1 MKFVLAVLMA
11 LAVRIPARSAAVTV
25 IPDVTVI
32 DGTGGVPV
40 QHATVVIEGSK
51 IREIRTSPYK
61 PQRGERVLHFEG
73 KFAMPG
79 LIGAHSHLGL
89 VDGTT
94 TRPENYSRA
103 NIERQLKQYEEYG
116 VTTVM
121 SLGVNNDLLYQLRD
135 EQRAG
140 KLGGAAILTAGRGIG
155 VPAGVPGLNVASDQI
170 YRPKTPGDARQA
182 VREMAAH
189 RPDIIKTWVDD
200 NLHKLPRPNF
210 EVEAAVIDEAHKQGL
225 KVAAHVFY
233 LADAKKLVA
242 DGVDVLAHSVRDKP
256 VDDEFIRLVKQHGT
270 VYIPTLQLEEA
281 FFIYPD
287 KPDWIKSPFFLD
299 ALQPSVREMLLSPEF
314 AAKVQSD
321 PATIEHRQFLATAEQ
336 NLKKLAD
343 AGVTIGFGTDSGA
356 MPTRVAGFAEH
367 RELQLMVEAGISPA
381 RAIHSATAV
390 NAGFLSIQQT
400 GTLGAGKQADLLVL
414 DGNPLSAIENTE
426 KIAAVIHNG
435 GVVSR
440 GPEGGH

>member
-1 MKFVLAVLMA
+1 MKFSFAVLMA
-11 LAVRIPARSAAVTV
+11 LAVWLPALCAAVTV

-32 DGTGGVPV
+32 DGTGGAPI
-40 QHATVVIEGSK
+40 QHATVIIEGEK
-51 IREIRTSPYK
+51 IREIRTSSYK
-61 PQRGERVLHFEG
+61 PRRGERALHFEG
-73 KFAMPG
+73 KFVMPG
-79 LIGAHSHLGL
+79 LISAHSHLGL
-89 VDGTT
+89 VDGTAT
-94 TRPENYSRA
+94 KPENYNET

-121 SLGVNNDLLYQLRD
+121 SLGLNKDLLYQLRD

-155 VPAGVPGLNVASDQI
+155 VPGGVPGLNVGSDQV
-170 YRPKTPGDARQA
+170 YRPKTPEEARRA

-189 RPDIIKTWVDD
+189 HPDIIKTWVDD
-200 NLHKLPRPNF
+200 NLGKSPRPNF

-233 LADAKKLVA
+233 LADAKKLVS

-256 VDDEFIRLVKQHGT
+256 VDSEFMRLVKQHGT

-287 KPDWIKSPFFLD
+287 KPDWIKSPFFLN
-299 ALQPSVREMLLSPEF
+299 ALQPSVREMLLSQEF

-336 NLKKLAD
+336 NLKRLAD

-356 MPTRVAGFAEH
+356 TPTRIAGFAEH
-367 RELQLMVEAGISPA
+367 RELQLMVEAGLSPTQ
-381 RAIHSATAV
+381 AIHSATSV
-390 NAGFLSIQQT
+390 NASFLAIPQT
-400 GTLGAGKQADLLVL
+400 GTLAAGKQADVLVL
-414 DGNPLSAIENTE
+414 DADPLSEIENTE

-435 GVVSR
+435 SVVTR
-440 GPEGGH
+440 

>member
-1 MKFVLAVLMA
+1 MKFSFAVLMA
-11 LAVRIPARSAAVTV
+11 LAVWLPALCAAVTV

-32 DGTGGVPV
+32 DGTGGAPI
-40 QHATVVIEGSK
+40 QHATVIIEGEK
-51 IREIRTSPYK
+51 IREIRTSSYK
-61 PQRGERVLHFEG
+61 PRRGERALHFEG
-73 KFAMPG
+73 KFVMPG
-79 LIGAHSHLGL
+79 LISAHSHLGL
-89 VDGTT
+89 VDGTAT
-94 TRPENYSRA
+94 KPENYNET

-121 SLGVNNDLLYQLRD
+121 SLGLNKDLLYQLRD

-155 VPAGVPGLNVASDQI
+155 VPGGVPGLNVGSDQV
-170 YRPKTPGDARQA
+170 YRPKTPEEARRA

-189 RPDIIKTWVDD
+189 HPDIIKTWVDD
-200 NLHKLPRPNF
+200 NLGKSPRPNF

-233 LADAKKLVA
+233 LADAKKLVS

-256 VDDEFIRLVKQHGT
+256 VDSEFIRLVKQHGT

-287 KPDWIKSPFFLD
+287 KPDWIKSPFFLN

-336 NLKKLAD
+336 NLKRLAD

-356 MPTRVAGFAEH
+356 TPTRIAGFAEH
-367 RELQLMVEAGISPA
+367 RELQLMVEAGLSPA
-381 RAIHSATAV
+381 QAIHSATSV
-390 NAGFLSIQQT
+390 NATFLAIPQT
-400 GTLGAGKQADLLVL
+400 GTLVARKQADVLVL
-414 DGNPLSAIENTE
+414 DADPLSDIENTE

-435 GVVSR
+435 SVVTR
-440 GPEGGH
+440 